1 MELRLEQRHGIP
13 VSRCRAKKK
22 KKTLGGDHSGC
33 LFFFKKTATTLF
45 LEAGVCV
52 GRGLGVRT
60 KVDFIFVVGNQRIDD

>member
-22 KKTLGGDHSGC
+22 KKLWEVITAAAF
-33 LFFFKKTATTLF
+33 FFFKKTATTLF